1 MRKLSWHTEIV
12 NREFAV
18 ETPQSFHIAFFLWP
32 PWGKPTT
39 QCIAG
44 RAISC
49 CWLLLL
55 LLVAAVPACVQ
66 AQAKAE
72 EYHVKAVFLFHF
84 AQLVDWPA
92 SDAGT
97 SNFAL
102 CTLGD
107 DPFQGQLESTL
118 DGRSIGTRPIHVLHL
133 KQAQEVRNCQVLFV
147 SNSEDRHLPKIIEDL
162 GNSAVMT
169 VGEANDFIEGGG
181 MIRFVLDQ
189 NKVRFEINLKAS
201 DPAGL
206 KFSSRL
212 LLLAKNVFGK
222 QG

>member
-1 MRKLSWHTEIV
+1 M
-12 NREFAV
+12 
-18 ETPQSFHIAFFLWP
+18 
-32 PWGKPTT
+32 
-39 QCIAG
+39 
-44 RAISC
+44 
-49 CWLLLL
+49 
-55 LLVAAVPACVQ
+55 
-66 AQAKAE
+66 
-72 EYHVKAVFLFHF
+72 KAVFLFHF
-84 AQLVDWPA
+84 AELVEWPA
-92 SDAGT
+92 GAAGT

-102 CTLGD
+102 CMLGD

-118 DGRSIGTRPIHVLHL
+118 DGRSIGTRLIRVLHL
-133 KQAQEVRNCQVLFV
+133 KQEGEVRNCQVLFI
-147 SNSEDRHLPKIIEDL
+147 SNSEDRHLPKIIGDL

-169 VGEANDFIEGGG
+169 VGEADDFIEGGG

-189 NKVRFEINLKAS
+189 DKVRFEINLKAS

>member
-1 MRKLSWHTEIV
+1 LKRPSRSIS
-12 NREFAV
+12 
-18 ETPQSFHIAFFLWP
+18 PSF
-32 PWGKPTT
+32 
-39 QCIAG
+39 AG
-44 RAISC
+44 RPGERRHTQFLADQAISC
-49 CWLLLL
+49 CWLSLL
-55 LLVAAVPACVQ
+55 LLVSAVPTCVQ

-84 AQLVDWPA
+84 AELVEWPA
-92 SDAGT
+92 GAAGT

-102 CTLGD
+102 CMLGD

-118 DGRSIGTRPIHVLHL
+118 DGRSIGTRLIRVLHL
-133 KQAQEVRNCQVLFV
+133 KQEGEVRNCQVLFI
-147 SNSEDRHLPKIIEDL
+147 SNSEDRHLPKIIGDL

-169 VGEANDFIEGGG
+169 VGEADDFIEGGG

-189 NKVRFEINLKAS
+189 DKVRFEINLKAS

>member
-1 MRKLSWHTEIV
+1 MDRPI
-12 NREFAV
+12 
-18 ETPQSFHIAFFLWP
+18 
-32 PWGKPTT
+32 
-39 QCIAG
+39 
-44 RAISC
+44 RAIPHYVSGRPRRSRLARPVGHRAPSC
-49 CWLLLL
+49 CSLLLL
-55 LLVAAVPACVQ
+55 LIVVAIPACVQ
-66 AQAKAE
+66 AQAKTE
-72 EYHVKAVFLFHF
+72 EYHVKAGFLFHF

-92 SDAGT
+92 SAAGT
-97 SNFAL
+97 SDFAL
-102 CTLGD
+102 CMLGD

-118 DGRSIGTRPIHVLHL
+118 DGKAIGTRPIHVLHL
-133 KQAQEVRNCQVLFV
+133 KQAQEARNCQVLFI
-147 SNSEDRHLPKIIEDL
+147 SNSEDQRLPKIIGDL

-169 VGEANDFIEGGG
+169 VGEANDFIERGG

-189 NKVRFEINLKAS
+189 DKVRFEINLKAA

>member
-1 MRKLSWHTEIV
+1 MPKLSWQTEVV
-12 NREFAV
+12 NRKFAV
-18 ETPQSFHIAFFLWP
+18 EPPQSFPIAFFLWP
-32 PWGKPTT
+32 PWGKAPHS
-39 QCIAG
+39 IPRG
-44 RAISC
+44 SSNFL
-49 CWLLLL
+49 WLLLL

-84 AQLVDWPA
+84 AELVEWPA
-92 SDAGT
+92 SAAGT

-102 CTLGD
+102 CMLGD

-133 KQAQEVRNCQVLFV
+133 KQAQEVRNCQVLFI
-147 SNSEDRHLPKIIEDL
+147 SNSEDRHLPKIIQDL

-181 MIRFVLDQ
+181 MVRFVLDQ
-189 NKVRFEINLKAS
+189 DKVRFEINLKAS

>member
-1 MRKLSWHTEIV
+1 
-12 NREFAV
+12 
-18 ETPQSFHIAFFLWP
+18 
-32 PWGKPTT
+32 
-39 QCIAG
+39 
-44 RAISC
+44 
-49 CWLLLL
+49 
-55 LLVAAVPACVQ
+55 
-66 AQAKAE
+66 
-72 EYHVKAVFLFHF
+72 VKAVFLFHF

-107 DPFQGQLESTL
+107 DPFQGQRESTL
-118 DGRSIGTRPIHVLHL
+118 DGRSIGTRPIHVRHL
-133 KQAQEVRNCQVLFV
+133 KRAQDVRHCQVLFI
-147 SNSEDRHLPKIIEDL
+147 SNSEDQHLPKIIGDL

-189 NKVRFEINLKAS
+189 DKVRFEINLKAS

-212 LLLAKNVFGK
+212 LLLAKNVF
-222 QG
+222 